1 LQSKNYAAID
11 IGTNSFHLIIVK
23 IREDGSLVIIDRE
36 REVIR
41 LGSHKGEE
49 LSLITHDE
57 IELGINALIRFK
69 KLADFYHAD
78 INAVATS
85 AVREAGNREEFL
97 KKVFDKTGI
106 EIEVI
111 DGRKEAAYIY
121 KGVRKSLPNFN
132 KKLLCLDIG
141 GGSTEFI
148 LGQDEEIIFGES
160 IKIGAVRLS
169 KKFFPDFILTDNGI
183 NKCKE
188 YIEQQI
194 RANKKMNFNEKF
206 DLAAGSSG
214 TILAVARMINFR
226 MNGGKTK
233 SLNGFVFAKAELED
247 VTNKILERK
256 TPEQRINL
264 EGMEYKRVDI
274 IPAGVLILQKT
285 FELFNIN
292 KMMISEYALREGV
305 VLGMVE
311 KKSLAN

>member
-1 LQSKNYAAID
+1 MQSKNYAAID

-23 IREDGSLVIIDRE
+23 IKEDGSLAIIDRE

-49 LSLITHDE
+49 LSLISPDE

-97 KKVFDKTGI
+97 KKVFDKTKI

-111 DGRKEAAYIY
+111 DGKKEAAYIY
-121 KGVRKSLPNFN
+121 EGVRKALPNLN
-132 KKLLCLDIG
+132 KRLLCVDIG

-148 LGQDEEIIFGES
+148 LGKNEEITFGES

-169 KKFFPDFILTDNGI
+169 KKFFPDFVLTVDGI

-188 YIEQQI
+188 YIERQI
-194 RANKKMNFNEKF
+194 RANKKINFNEKF

-214 TILAVARMINFR
+214 TILAVAGMINFR
-226 MNGGKTK
+226 MNGRKTK
-233 SLNGFVFAKAELED
+233 SLNGFVFTRAEFEE
-247 VTNKILERK
+247 VANEILERR
-256 TPEQRINL
+256 TPEQRTTL
-264 EGMEYKRVDI
+264 EGMEYKRADI
-274 IPAGVLILQKT
+274 IPAGILILQKS
-285 FELFNIN
+285 FELFNIT
-292 KMMISEYALREGV
+292 KMVISEYALREGV
-305 VLGMVE
+305 VLSMVE
-311 KKSLAN
+311 KKSFAN